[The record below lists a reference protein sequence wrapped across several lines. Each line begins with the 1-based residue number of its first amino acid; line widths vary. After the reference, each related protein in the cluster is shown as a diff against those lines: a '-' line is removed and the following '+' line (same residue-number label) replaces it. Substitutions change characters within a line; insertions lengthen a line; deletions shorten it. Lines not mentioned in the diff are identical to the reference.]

1 MLSVEILCVGRLK
14 ERYWT
19 EAVAEYTKRLQSFCK
34 LRIMEIPEC
43 RVGDRPT
50 GGEIEKVLETEG
62 NAILQKIS
70 PSAYVIPMC
79 IEGKSLS
86 SKKLAETLQNV
97 AIGGKSQ
104 VCFVIGGSFGLS
116 DAVKRRGDLRL
127 SVSAMTFPHQLFR
140 IMLLEQIYRAFSIN
154 AHTQYH
160 K

>member
-1 MLSVEILCVGRLK
+1 MSVFFKGGVGMNKPIITISRAYGSGGHEIG
-14 ERYWT
+14 
-19 EAVAEYTKRLQSFCK
+19 
-34 LRIMEIPEC
+34 
-43 RVGDRPT
+43 
-50 GGEIEKVLETEG
+50 
-62 NAILQKIS
+62 
-70 PSAYVIPMC
+70 
-79 IEGKSLS
+79 
-86 SKKLAETLQNV
+86 KKLAETLQHV

>member
-1 MLSVEILCVGRLK
+1 MEILCVGRLK

-34 LRIMEIPEC
+34 LRITEIPEC

-97 AIGGKSQ
+97 ACLLYTSGCYGIGFPGVSWNWSREIN
-104 VCFVIGGSFGLS
+104 C
-116 DAVKRRGDLRL
+116 AARL
-127 SVSAMTFPHQLFR
+127 SSAQ
-140 IMLLEQIYRAFSIN
+140 
-154 AHTQYH
+154 
-160 K
+160 

>member
-1 MLSVEILCVGRLK
+1 MEILCVGRLK

-34 LRIMEIPEC
+34 LRITEIPEC

-62 NAILQKIS
+62 NA
-70 PSAYVIPMC
+70 MC

-86 SKKLAETLQNV
+86 SEKLAETLQNV

-140 IMLLEQIYRAFSIN
+140 IMLLEQIYRAFSID